1 VADPAAVEPVAIG
14 DRAGMTKRFD
24 KYVDRARIEAA
35 VTAAEAGTTGEIVVA
50 IAPWFW
56 GRVDKVAE
64 KTFRRLGVAN
74 TREHNGVLIFVCPR
88 RRRCTVLGDAG
99 IHARAGQRLW
109 DAAVAAITEAAPK
122 DLTAGVL
129 RAIELVGGE
138 LAAQFPATP
147 ETPHANQLV
156 DAPQT

>member
-1 VADPAAVEPVAIG
+1 
-14 DRAGMTKRFD
+14 MTKRFD
-24 KYVDRARIEAA
+24 KHVDRVRIEAA
-35 VTAAEAGTTGEIVVA
+35 VTSAELATTGEIVVA

-64 KTFRRLGVAN
+64 KTFARLGVAN

-99 IHARAGQRLW
+99 IHARAGQPLW
-109 DAAVAAITEAAPK
+109 DAAVAAIAEAAPK

-129 RAIELVGGE
+129 RAIELVGVE
-138 LAAQFPATP
+138 LAAQFPATADA
-147 ETPHANQLV
+147 PHANQLR
-156 DAPQT
+156 DAPQS

>member
-1 VADPAAVEPVAIG
+1 
-14 DRAGMTKRFD
+14 M
-24 KYVDRARIEAA
+24 
-35 VTAAEAGTTGEIVVA
+35 VA

-64 KTFRRLGVAN
+64 KTFARLGVAN

-99 IHARAGQRLW
+99 IHARAGQPLW
-109 DAAVAAITEAAPK
+109 DAAVAAIAAAAPK

-129 RAIELVGGE
+129 RAIELVGAE
-138 LAAQFPATP
+138 LAAQFPATADA
-147 ETPHANQLV
+147 PHANQLR
-156 DAPQT
+156 DAPQS

>member
-1 VADPAAVEPVAIG
+1 
-14 DRAGMTKRFD
+14 MTIARRFD
-24 KYVDRARIEAA
+24 KYIERAKVEAA
-35 VTAAEAGTTGEIVVA
+35 VAAAEAGTTGEIVVA

-64 KTFRRLGVAN
+64 RTFERLGVAR

-88 RRRCTVLGDAG
+88 RRRCTVLGDGG

-109 DAAVAAITEAAPK
+109 DAAVAAITEHGPK
-122 DLTAGVL
+122 DLTAGLV
-129 RAIELVGGE
+129 RAIELVGAE
-138 LAAQFPATP
+138 LAAQYPTTP

>member
-1 VADPAAVEPVAIG
+1 
-14 DRAGMTKRFD
+14 M
-24 KYVDRARIEAA
+24 
-35 VTAAEAGTTGEIVVA
+35 VA

-64 KTFRRLGVAN
+64 KTFERLGVAR

-109 DAAVAAITEAAPK
+109 DAAVAAIAEHGPK
-122 DLTAGVL
+122 DLTAGVV
-129 RAIELVGGE
+129 RAIELVGAE
-138 LAAQFPATP
+138 LAAQFPATA